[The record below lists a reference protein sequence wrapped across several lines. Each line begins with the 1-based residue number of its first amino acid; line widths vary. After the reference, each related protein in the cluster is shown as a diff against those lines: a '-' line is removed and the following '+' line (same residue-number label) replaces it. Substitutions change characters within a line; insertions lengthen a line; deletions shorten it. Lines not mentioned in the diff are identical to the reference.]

1 MLRLLL
7 TGDGLNAVPRTAAG
21 CGRRALDTPHSPP
34 H

>member
-21 CGRRALDTPHSPP
+21 CGRRALNPPLNTP
-34 H
+34 